1 MGSYSNWNINHITPK
16 SAPFESFDEINQVV
30 LDRIIDNMDSLVQS
44 GMYGAINTYY
54 TTTNEL
60 YVIQL
65 ISEAYT
71 LQQFLHF

>member
-44 GMYGAINTYY
+44 GMYGAINTY
-54 TTTNEL
+54 
-60 YVIQL
+60 
-65 ISEAYT
+65 
-71 LQQFLHF
+71 